1 MKLGNKLFDIV
12 VNILRN
18 EEEARNND
26 VVLCWKV
33 YEQQEKME
41 TLTAR
46 EFFTLLYDKK
56 VSSFSSIT
64 RARRAVQQH
73 YPELRGEVYKKRH
86 DKQHSYIKYI
96 KGVPRTKAV
105 KLEKERIK
113 HYKESEHGSISM

>member
-1 MKLGNKLFDIV
+1 MKLGNKLFDIIL
-12 VNILRN
+12 NILRID
-18 EEEARNND
+18 EEARNND

-33 YEQQEKME
+33 YEQGIKIEE
-41 TLTAR
+41 LSAR
-46 EFFTLLYDKK
+46 EFFTLLYNKK
-56 VSSFSSIT
+56 VASFSSIT

-73 YPELRGEVYKKRH
+73 YPELRGKVYEKRH
-86 DKQHSYIKYI
+86 NNQKNYVKYI

>member
-46 EFFTLLYDKK
+46 EFFTLLYNKK
-56 VSSFSSIT
+56 IASFSSIT

-86 DKQHSYIKYI
+86 DKQYSYIKYI
-96 KGVPRTKAV
+96 KGVPRTKAI